1 MASTGRPPK
10 PIEEKRRLGNPGK
23 RTLPSGDSVVA
34 LAEVL
39 PIEPQLDPVDTIA
52 RVLAD
57 GAVWLAQ
64 TDGALLAMLRESL
77 EERAELRELVLSV
90 ADPADRRAL
99 RELDKQIVGMLSA
112 LGFDPTARSRLGL
125 AEVKRVSKL
134 DELKAKHGK
143 S

>member
-1 MASTGRPPK
+1 MPYPK
-10 PIEEKRRLGNPGK
+10 KPTEEKRRLGNPGK
-23 RTLPSGDSVVA
+23 RPLPDQAQVVA
-34 LAEVL
+34 LAPVIPEQPGRSPAAVMADVL
-39 PIEPQLDPVDTIA
+39 DQ
-52 RVLAD
+52 
-57 GAVWLAQ
+57 GAVWLAG
-64 TDGALLAMLRESL
+64 TDGALLALLRESL

-90 ADPADRRAL
+90 ADAADRRAL

-134 DELKAKHGK
+134 DELKAKHNK

>member
-1 MASTGRPPK
+1 MAATGRPPK
-10 PIEEKRRLGNPGK
+10 PTEEKRRLGNPGK

-39 PIEPQLDPVDTIA
+39 PIEPDLSPADTLA
-52 RVLAD
+52 RVID
-57 GAVWLAQ
+57 EGAVWLAG
-64 TDGALLAMLRESL
+64 TDGALVALLRESL
-77 EERAELRELVLSV
+77 EERSQLRELVLSV